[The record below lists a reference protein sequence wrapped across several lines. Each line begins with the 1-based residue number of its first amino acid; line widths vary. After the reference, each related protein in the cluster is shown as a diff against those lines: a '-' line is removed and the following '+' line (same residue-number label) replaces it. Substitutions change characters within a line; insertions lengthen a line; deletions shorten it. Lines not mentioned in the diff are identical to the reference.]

1 MRALLENWRY
11 SISFAWHCLDKG
23 AVVFYSLLPLPFVF
37 LGALGYSLTHEHRAN
52 LLAAAVASQEAASR
66 EAAGREAELVC
77 LAENVYY
84 ESRGEP
90 LEGQYAVAEV
100 TMNRVASSLFPKS
113 VCEVVHEKRWDVRR
127 KRDVGAFS
135 WTELD
140 SLGEPHGVAWQQA
153 REVATAVYDGTHEPS
168 VPNALYYH
176 TKYIKPRWAKPSR
189 RVATIGSHVFYR

>member
-11 SISFAWHCLDKG
+11 RISFAWHCLDKG
-23 AVVFYSLLPLPFVF
+23 AVAFYALLPLPFVC
-37 LGALGYSLTHEHRAN
+37 LALLAYFVAHDHRERVI
-52 LLAAAVASQEAASR
+52 AAAVASR
-66 EAAGREAELVC
+66 EAANRDAELNC

-140 SLGEPHGVAWQQA
+140 SLGQPHGGAWQQA
-153 REVATAVYDGTHEPS
+153 LGVATAVYDGTHESS

-176 TKYIKPRWAKPSR
+176 AKYIKPSWAKPSR

>member
-11 SISFAWHCLDKG
+11 RISFAWHCVDKG
-23 AVVFYSLLPLPFVF
+23 AVAFYAMLPLPFVC
-37 LGALGYSLTHEHRAN
+37 LALLGYFLTHDHRERVI
-52 LLAAAVASQEAASR
+52 AAAVASQEAASR
-66 EAAGREAELVC
+66 EAELNC

-140 SLGEPHGVAWQQA
+140 ALGQPHGGAWQQA
-153 REVATAVYDGTHEPS
+153 FEVATAVYDGTHEPS

-176 TKYIKPRWAKPSR
+176 AKYIKPSWAKPGR

>member
-1 MRALLENWRY
+1 VRALLENCRDR
-11 SISFAWHCLDKG
+11 ILFAWYCLDKG
-23 AVVFYSLLPLPFVF
+23 AVAFYAMLPLPFVA
-37 LGALGYSLTHEHRAN
+37 LALLGYFLTQDHRERVFAT
-52 LLAAAVASQEAASR
+52 AVASQQAATR
-66 EAAGREAELVC
+66 DAELNC
-77 LAENVYY
+77 LAENVYH

-140 SLGEPHGVAWQQA
+140 SLGRPHGAAWQQA
-153 REVATAVYDGTHEPS
+153 LEVATTVYDGTHEPS

-176 TKYIKPRWAKPSR
+176 AKYIKPRWAKPNR

>member
-1 MRALLENWRY
+1 MRALLENWRDR
-11 SISFAWHCLDKG
+11 ISFAWYCLDKG
-23 AVVFYSLLPLPFVF
+23 AVAFYALLPLPFV
-37 LGALGYSLTHEHRAN
+37 
-52 LLAAAVASQEAASR
+52 LLAVVAYFLHEDYELVRAGHEREIAAAAATR
-66 EAAGREAELVC
+66 DAELEC
-77 LAENVYY
+77 LAENVYH
-84 ESRGEP
+84 EARGEP

-100 TMNRVASSLFPKS
+100 TMNRVASSQFPKS

-140 SLGEPHGVAWQQA
+140 SLGRPHGGAWQQA
-153 REVATAVYDGTHEPS
+153 LDVATAVYDGTHEPS

-176 TKYIKPRWAKPSR
+176 AKYIKPSWAKPSR